1 MAKRN
6 RPLLVLI
13 GVLVIL
19 VVMFLEVRRY
29 VQPAREQLAYYP
41 MKGVEVERIEV
52 TRDDTCF
59 VFEKREDGWW
69 MVSPV
74 EYPALEWVMRQLAEK
89 APDIAIGREVITCDP
104 DEYEKYGITE
114 DSRVV
119 KFVGGRRAVEL
130 KIGKEAP
137 QGLGYYVIWGNRPC
151 VRIAK
156 LVPKYL
162 LERGMTRWWNRK
174 VFKFKPEDII
184 RVAIEYGDTTYVL
197 ERDTVWYLNGEVVD
211 SNKVKSYLRYLAN
224 LNAIDFIK
232 EDMIERSDTMVK
244 LTVSVPA
251 DINVFIGE
259 YDKNN
264 YWLAGEINTPAE
276 YNFKVSKWQVKQIKD
291 IEKRVKG

>member
-6 RPLLVLI
+6 RPLLVLT

-19 VVMFLEVRRY
+19 VVTFLVVRRY
-29 VQPAREQLAYYP
+29 VQPAREQLAYCP
-41 MKGVEVERIEV
+41 MKGVEVERIEL

-74 EYPALEWVMRQLAEK
+74 EYPALEWVMKQLAEK
-89 APDIAIGREVITCDP
+89 APDIAIGREVITCNP

-114 DSRVV
+114 HSRVV
-119 KFVGGRRAVEL
+119 KFVGGRRSVEL

-137 QGLGYYVIWGNRPC
+137 QGLGYYVIWGDRPC

-232 EDMIERSDTMVK
+232 EGMIERSDTVVK
-244 LTVSVPA
+244 LTVSVPG
-251 DINVFIGE
+251 DINVFIGK

-264 YWLAGEINTPAE
+264 YWVAGEINTPAG